1 MNMEKKDLP
10 NPRIAAL
17 LSFVFNGLGQI
28 YNGEIKKGLF
38 LIFLSGV
45 SLLTLIIGAIFIFYF
60 IKSLPPISFL
70 IWGVSLFFFGLT
82 GMIIIGIYSISDAY
96 NKAKKILEEYER
108 NT

>member
-1 MNMEKKDLP
+1 MERKDLP

-28 YNGEIKKGLF
+28 YNGEIKKGLS

-45 SLLTLIIGAIFIFYF
+45 SLLILIIGAIFIFYF
-60 IKSLPPISFL
+60 IKTLPPISFL
-70 IWGVSLFFFGLT
+70 IWGVCLFFFGLT

-96 NKAKKILEEYER
+96 NTARKISQENER
-108 NT
+108 QT

>member
-1 MNMEKKDLP
+1 MERKDMP

-28 YNGEIKKGLF
+28 YNGEIKKGLT

-45 SLLTLIIGAIFIFYF
+45 SLLILIIGAIFLFYF
-60 IKSLPPISFL
+60 IKTLPPISFL
-70 IWGVSLFFFGLT
+70 VWGVCLFFFGLT

-96 NKAKKILEEYER
+96 NKAKKIIENYER
-108 NT
+108 QD